1 MARLISLVWDER
13 FAATCGDWR
22 AVIPKV
28 VDQFLA
34 CGLLEHGFARI
45 RCDACAHEYLLAFSC
60 KCRYFCPSCHAK
72 RLARWSLWLD
82 QTLLAPVPHRQVV
95 LTLPKRLRAYC
106 LYRRPLLGDLAR
118 VAARTVTAAVRATT
132 GESDLQVGIV
142 ASLQT
147 HGSLAN
153 WHPHLHLVVT
163 DGGFRA
169 DGTFVRWPGWP
180 SHDTVPLTEAFRR
193 AVLRLFVRRG
203 LFDEDQ
209 AQGMLQWPHSGF
221 HVHAGV
227 GVPGDDRA
235 FALRLARYC
244 ARNPVALERMTYDA
258 EVEQVTYRSDK
269 AEGPTA
275 GTATVDPLEFLA
287 RLVTHI
293 PEPGQVM
300 QRYYGWYA
308 SRTRGARRRQASD
321 AAEAPVAIVE
331 PVDWSRRAARF
342 RWAELLRRIF
352 EVDPL
357 TCTPPEPPPTFGEGR
372 GNSYP
377 LYTM

>member
-1 MARLISLVWDER
+1 M
-13 FAATCGDWR
+13 
-22 AVIPKV
+22 
-28 VDQFLA
+28 
-34 CGLLEHGFARI
+34 
-45 RCDACAHEYLLAFSC
+45 
-60 KCRYFCPSCHAK
+60 
-72 RLARWSLWLD
+72 
-82 QTLLAPVPHRQVV
+82 
-95 LTLPKRLRAYC
+95 
-106 LYRRPLLGDLAR
+106 
-118 VAARTVTAAVRATT
+118 
-132 GESDLQVGIV
+132 
-142 ASLQT
+142 
-147 HGSLAN
+147 
-153 WHPHLHLVVT
+153 
-163 DGGFRA
+163 
-169 DGTFVRWPGWP
+169 
-180 SHDTVPLTEAFRR
+180 
-193 AVLRLFVRRG
+193 
-203 LFDEDQ
+203 
-209 AQGMLQWPHSGF
+209 
-221 HVHAGV
+221 

-331 PVDWSRRAARF
+331 PVDWSLRAARF

-357 TCTPPEPPPTFGEGR
+357 TVPGAR
-372 GNSYP
+372 GGCGSSP
-377 LYTM
+377 

>member
-1 MARLISLVWDER
+1 
-13 FAATCGDWR
+13 
-22 AVIPKV
+22 
-28 VDQFLA
+28 
-34 CGLLEHGFARI
+34 
-45 RCDACAHEYLLAFSC
+45 
-60 KCRYFCPSCHAK
+60 
-72 RLARWSLWLD
+72 
-82 QTLLAPVPHRQVV
+82 VPHRQVV

-132 GESDLQVGIV
+132 GESDLQVVIV
-142 ASLQT
+142 ACLQT

-153 WHPHLHLVVT
+153 WHPYLHLVVT
-163 DGGFRA
+163 GGGFRP

-227 GVPGDDRA
+227 GVPVDDRA

-275 GTATVDPLEFLA
+275 GTATVDPLEVLA

-300 QRYYGWYA
+300 QRYDGWYA
-308 SRTRGARRRQASD
+308 SRTRGARRSCSTATSRSIRS
-321 AAEAPVAIVE
+321 PV
-331 PVDWSRRAARF
+331 PGAR
-342 RWAELLRRIF
+342 
-352 EVDPL
+352 
-357 TCTPPEPPPTFGEGR
+357 G
-372 GNSYP
+372 
-377 LYTM
+377 